1 MPDTPDTTPPSNRRR
16 QMPPW
21 LNLVLRLSITAALLA
36 YALKGVD
43 WPKFTALLL
52 QAGHGP
58 ARSPGGRLPAHAGAR
73 LASRMLRQPGSPG
86 PKKWTT
92 QQQSYGSKTESRF
105 R

>member
-43 WPKFTALLL
+43 WDEKLEHL
-52 QAGHGP
+52 
-58 ARSPGGRLPAHAGAR
+58 
-73 LASRMLRQPGSPG
+73 
-86 PKKWTT
+86 KKNGQWHVEV
-92 QQQSYGSKTESRF
+92 Y
-105 R
+105 